1 MDKWTVLQYVLT
13 RELIHFSK
21 LHRYIEPQVNYCLIF
36 TDTLEITR
44 LQAKKDNDR
53 REELGVIDAF

>member
-1 MDKWTVLQYVLT
+1 MDKWTVLQHILT

-21 LHRYIEPQVNYCLIF
+21 LHRYIEPQVNYSLIF

-53 REELGVIDAF
+53 REELGVMDAF

>member
-1 MDKWTVLQYVLT
+1 MVLQYVLT

-21 LHRYIEPQVNYCLIF
+21 LHRYIEPQVNYCLIL
-36 TDTLEITR
+36 TDTLGITR

-53 REELGVIDAF
+53 RKELGMMDAF

>member
-1 MDKWTVLQYVLT
+1 MNCFTICINQRTNTFFKTPQ
-13 RELIHFSK
+13 IH
-21 LHRYIEPQVNYCLIF
+21 EPQVNYCLIF

-53 REELGVIDAF
+53 REELGVMDAF